1 MNKVRKLE
9 ICCYSVFSC
18 IQAEMGGADR
28 IELCGGMPEGGTTP
42 SYGTLA
48 TAMAEVKIP
57 IFVMIRPRG
66 GDFNFNRTERL
77 SMLEDIR
84 FLKSLS
90 PGGFVIGALRADGS
104 LDREVIEEQLY
115 AIGDFPV
122 TFHRAFDMC
131 KDPIAAVG
139 ELADLGIQNI
149 LTSGLHQRATEGT
162 DELKKFVAEAGQR
175 INIMA
180 GSGVN
185 PGNILQLADTG
196 VQAFHF
202 SAKRSYESRME
213 FKNPRIQM
221 GGDPNVDEYLT
232 YEADFLEIQKAKA
245 IIETISASSP
255 YGSSCS

>member
-28 IELCGGMPEGGTTP
+28 IELCAGMPEGGTTP

-48 TAMAEVKIP
+48 TALAEVKIP

-66 GDFNFNRTERL
+66 GDFSFNRTERL

-84 FLKSLS
+84 ALKSLS
-90 PGGFVIGALRADGS
+90 PGGFVIGALRTDGT
-104 LDREVIEEQLY
+104 LDREVIGEQME

-131 KDPIAAVG
+131 KDPVQAVG

-149 LTSGLHQRATEGT
+149 LTSGLHQRATDGT
-162 DELKKFVAEAGQR
+162 AELKKIVSAAGDR
-175 INIMA
+175 IHIMA

-185 PGNILQLADTG
+185 PGNILQLAETG
-196 VQAFHF
+196 VHAFHF
-202 SAKRSYESRME
+202 SAKKSLASAME
-213 FKNPRIQM
+213 FRNPRIQM
-221 GGDPNVDEYLT
+221 GGDPTVDEYLN

-255 YGSSCS
+255 YGSLSS

>member
-28 IELCGGMPEGGTTP
+28 IELCAGMPEGGTTP
-42 SYGTLA
+42 SFGTLA
-48 TAMAEVKIP
+48 TALSEVKIP

-66 GDFNFNRTERL
+66 GDFHFNRTERL
-77 SMLEDIR
+77 AMLEDIR
-84 FLKSLS
+84 TLKSLG
-90 PGGFVIGALRADGS
+90 PGGFVIGALRTDGS
-104 LDREVIEEQLY
+104 LDREVIEEQLLE
-115 AIGDFPV
+115 IGDYPV

-131 KDPIAAVG
+131 KDPLAAVK

-162 DELKKFVAEAGQR
+162 DELKKIVAAAEQR
-175 INIMA
+175 IQIMA

-196 VQAFHF
+196 VHAFHF
-202 SAKRSYESRME
+202 SAKRSISSAMT

-221 GGDPNVDEYLT
+221 GGDPSVDEYVT
-232 YEADFLEIQKAKA
+232 YEADFSEIQKAKA

-255 YGSSCS
+255 YGS